1 VRLLAFLSLS
11 ELWAA
16 PSAVA
21 EKHAASITQL
31 IFPLINFLIFVYLL
45 KRFLMPF
52 VKGHLRSRREEIAAA
67 VKEADEARARAE
79 ALLRDYRRRLA
90 RLDEEGREI
99 RDALSAEGERGKLKL
114 IADAEELARRIK
126 ADADFLAE
134 QEVKLA
140 RQQLMREIARL
151 AREDAE
157 KLVQGHLNPADQKR
171 LVKEFLSGVGEAR

>member
-1 VRLLAFLSLS
+1 MRLLAILSLS

-16 PSAVA
+16 PSAMA
-21 EKHAASITQL
+21 EEHAASITQL
-31 IFPLINFLIFVYLL
+31 IFPLINFLIFLYLL
-45 KRFLMPF
+45 KRFLLPF
-52 VKGHLRSRREEIAAA
+52 VKEHLRSRREEIAAA
-67 VKEADEARARAE
+67 VKEADEGKARAE

-90 RLDEEGREI
+90 RLDEESREI

-151 AREDAE
+151 AREGAE
-157 KLVQGHLNPADQKR
+157 KLVQRHLNSADQER
-171 LVKEFLSGVGEAR
+171 LVEEFLSEVGEAR